1 MLLFIGS
8 IQRSDSI
15 QHGFQYISCY
25 SLSSIHSLCFSGRIL
40 FQYISCY
47 SLSLFFAKIKTK
59 IFYVSIHL
67 MLLFI
72 RNNSYYPMYEPWFQY
87 ISCYSLS
94 ERSFR
99 PGKCYHVSIH
109 LMLLF
114 IIKASNEF
122 VKMAKFQYISCY
134 SLSTFWTYMNTLEQ
148 RFNTSHVTLYRRDV
162 GTWTWGWCVSIHLM
176 LLFIA
181 QPEEKEKS

>member
-1 MLLFIGS
+1 MLLFI
-8 IQRSDSI
+8 SD
-15 QHGFQYISCY
+15 GYW
-25 SLSSIHSLCFSGRIL
+25 
-40 FQYISCY
+40 
-47 SLSLFFAKIKTK
+47 KIRMT
-59 IFYVSIHL
+59 
-67 MLLFI
+67 
-72 RNNSYYPMYEPWFQY
+72 YEFQY

-176 LLFIA
+176 LLFISQRMNRIIRYLSFNTSHVTLYHWRGFKRLYRWEVSIHLMLLFIVSMA
-181 QPEEKEKS
+181 KQSGIGSRFNTSHVTLYLRHGCIS